1 MCFTLCKFRFRIS
14 HYDIILVL
22 NLPSGFQS
30 GYYSRASLNSHT
42 VIFQTNTFFPFNHI
56 LLGNLDCEQ
65 YHSSPSTRKGEQA
78 KEGKADREGKKANT
92 HSPD

>member
-22 NLPSGFQS
+22 NLPSGFSQDIIA
-30 GYYSRASLNSHT
+30 GRHL
-42 VIFQTNTFFPFNHI
+42 ILIQLFFKPTPSFSFNHI

-65 YHSSPSTRKGEQA
+65 YHFSPSTREGEQA
-78 KEGKADREGKKANT
+78 KEGKGDREEKKANARL
-92 HSPD
+92 PD